1 MADLNYIQEILVGD
15 QVVPVN
21 RREVILDWLWNRV
34 KTICVPIAGISIL
47 LAAGVIGYWLA
58 GGFSCNTCGQTP
70 TQSEKTGPSVNTGTV
85 VTVPGIER
93 LTSAIEK
100 VAEAK
105 PSTMTAMANATTIAT
120 KTPTPPAAV
129 IKMPDH
135 LTVEVKGLIPPEHRP
150 LVPER
155 PKSIWDPPA
164 NR

>member
-1 MADLNYIQEILVGD
+1 MADLNYVQEILVGD

-47 LAAGVIGYWLA
+47 LAAGVLGYWLA

-105 PSTMTAMANATTIAT
+105 PSTM
-120 KTPTPPAAV
+120 
-129 IKMPDH
+129 PDH
-135 LTVEVKGLIPPEHRP
+135 LTVEVKGLKP
-150 LVPER
+150 LGPQPIVPER
-155 PKSIWDPPA
+155 PRSIWDSPA